1 MADNKIT
8 TNTDNNSGRIFG
20 SWTDIIIL
28 CIAVTPSALLYY
40 ELSKIRKRQ
49 DELEARVAEIEKLVF
64 VDMGDKKIPV
74 NALLVGIMNNNNENG
89 KAVDA
94 VKKDNAKLI
103 KRLSAI
109 EKHMKMLTS
118 VVGSTTRGNKVND
131 LSASRRSN
139 TSSSKFM
146 DSKFLA
152 DDDDDEIEEA
162 TEEDATDDLINQFN
176 SQVV

>member
-8 TNTDNNSGRIFG
+8 TNTDNNNSRIFG

-49 DELEARVAEIEKLVF
+49 DELEARVTELEKLVV
-64 VDMGDKKIPV
+64 VDMGDKKIAV
-74 NALLVGIMNNNNENG
+74 NALVMGNMNDNIKNLQAME
-89 KAVDA
+89 AL
-94 VKKDNAKLI
+94 KKDNAKLI

-109 EKHMKMLTS
+109 EKHIQMLTS

-146 DSKFLA
+146 NSNFLA
-152 DDDDDEIEEA
+152 DDDDEIEEV